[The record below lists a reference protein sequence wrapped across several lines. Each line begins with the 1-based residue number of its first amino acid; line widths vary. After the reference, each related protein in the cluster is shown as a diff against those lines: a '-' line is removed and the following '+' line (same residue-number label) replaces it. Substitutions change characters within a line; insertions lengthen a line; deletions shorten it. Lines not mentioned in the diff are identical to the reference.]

1 MEVPKR
7 SPRNLFN
14 RIKATPTNASEL
26 NSAQKQKKQL
36 SQSLQASKE
45 RNFTLTEHSDTIM
58 EIWIRHVK
66 AFYKRDDEIFVD
78 ELPIKNIM
86 QYFVKSGI
94 ALDRD
99 KARQAVEQEIG
110 SPL

>member
-1 MEVPKR
+1 
-7 SPRNLFN
+7 
-14 RIKATPTNASEL
+14 
-26 NSAQKQKKQL
+26 
-36 SQSLQASKE
+36 
-45 RNFTLTEHSDTIM
+45 M

-66 AFYKRDDEIFVD
+66 AHYKREDEIFVD

-110 SPL
+110 SPLENENMISYQEFSQVFCRGMFKQALIRASETFTR